1 MKVAIVI
8 FLLAASSLVVQGLST
23 CNDDW
28 DEELAGVCYRLDQ
41 QFKMALEN
49 DEGNIYR
56 LRKSFFYAPYA
67 DPVLLKVIY
76 NVSFADNVT
85 RWSDNAQMEASYCTR
100 NTNEK
105 NQVSY
110 NKTSY
115 TLGWT
120 SSGVFV
126 VFHPL
131 TIHFMQ
137 IQVPYV
143 LMEIIRHVFQHF
155 YPNLSGPEEKTLLW
169 DGSYE
174 LPTLYINLHFTS
186 LHCIPSEDLFYS
198 VLNDFNSLVSQCI
211 HTYLIC

>member
-1 MKVAIVI
+1 MKVTNKII
-8 FLLAASSLVVQGLST
+8 CLLASSLVVQGLSS
-23 CNDDW
+23 CYDDW
-28 DEELAGVCYRLDQ
+28 DEELARVCYKFDQ
-41 QFKMALEN
+41 QLKQALEN

-56 LRKSFFYAPYA
+56 LRRSFFYAPYA

-76 NVSFADNVT
+76 NVSFADNIT
-85 RWSDNAQMEASYCTR
+85 SWSNDQMEANYCTR
-100 NTNEK
+100 STNEK
-105 NQVSY
+105 NKISY

-120 SSGVFV
+120 SSGVFI

-137 IQVPYV
+137 IQVPLV
-143 LMEIIRHVFQHF
+143 LMEIFHHVFQHI

-174 LPTLYINLHFTS
+174 LPTLYINVHFIS
-186 LHCIPSEDLFYS
+186 LHCIPTEDLFYS
-198 VLNDFNSLVSQCI
+198 VLSDFNSLVSKSM
-211 HTYLIC
+211 HTY